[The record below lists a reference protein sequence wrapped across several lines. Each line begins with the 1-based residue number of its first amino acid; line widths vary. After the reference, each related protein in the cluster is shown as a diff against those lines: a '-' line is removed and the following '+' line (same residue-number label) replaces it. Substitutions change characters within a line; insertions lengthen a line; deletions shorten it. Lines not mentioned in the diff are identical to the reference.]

1 MALNDGQITE
11 FLNLCD
17 RVEVLGELVHDSSH
31 QLDEERF
38 NQLMERYYPSLEQFY
53 FDVKGEKE
61 VVAVDVEIAED
72 SAVFTATHSDGST
85 SHFSYDLLDYFEE

>member
-17 RVEVLGELVHDSSH
+17 RVEVLGELVHDSQH
-31 QLDEERF
+31 QLDEERV

-53 FDVKGEKE
+53 QDVKDEIE
-61 VVAVDVEIAED
+61 VIAVDVDIAED
-72 SAVFTATHSDGST
+72 TATFTATHSDGRT
-85 SHFSYDLLDYFEE
+85 SHFCYDLVDNFEE

>member
-17 RVEVLGELVHDSSH
+17 RVEVLGELVHDSQH

-53 FDVKGEKE
+53 QDVKGETE
-61 VVAVDVEIAED
+61 VIAVNVEIAED
-72 SAVFTATHSDGST
+72 SATFTATHPDGTT
-85 SHFSYDLLDYFEE
+85 SQYNYDLVDSFDD